1 VPETPPAFPQW
12 PGQHLGLPEAGP
24 RSIGRYGRR
33 LAAIAIDWGLAVLL
47 AVAFFDYDALVLQG
61 LFVLLQIVPLV
72 LVNASIVIYLA
83 IRMAEIRDLGLFL
96 MMQRVSILVGVPVTV
111 PLLLGLVI
119 PALIVD
125 NDQRGL
131 HDRAVRT
138 ILLRR

>member
-1 VPETPPAFPQW
+1 MPETPPAFPQW
-12 PGQHLGLPEAGP
+12 PGQHLGLPESGP
-24 RSIGRYGRR
+24 RSIARYGRR
-33 LAAIAIDWGLAVLL
+33 LAAIAIDWALAVVL
-47 AVAFFDYDALVLQG
+47 AVAFFQYDALVLQG

-72 LVNASIVIYLA
+72 LLNASVGHLLLGMRLQRIEGGALGVWRPIV
-83 IRMAEIRDLGLFL
+83 R
-96 MMQRVSILVGVPVTV
+96 S
-111 PLLLGLVI
+111 LLLGLVI

>member
-1 VPETPPAFPQW
+1 MPETPPAFPQW
-12 PGQHLGLPEAGP
+12 PGQHLGLPESGP
-24 RSIGRYGRR
+24 RSIARYGRR
-33 LAAIAIDWGLAVLL
+33 LAAVAIDWGLAVLI

-72 LVNASIVIYLA
+72 LVNASIGHLV
-83 IRMAEIRDLGLFL
+83 LGMRL
-96 MMQRVSILVGVPVTV
+96 QRIEGGRLGVWRPIVRS
-111 PLLLGLVI
+111 LLLGLVI

>member
-1 VPETPPAFPQW
+1 MPETPPAFPQW
-12 PGQHLGLPEAGP
+12 PGQHLGLPESGP
-24 RSIGRYGRR
+24 RSIARYGRR
-33 LAAIAIDWGLAVLL
+33 LAAVAIDWALAVLL
-47 AVAFFDYDALVLQG
+47 AVAFFQYDALVLQG

-72 LVNASIVIYLA
+72 LLNASVGHLLLGMRLQRIEGGGLGAWRPIV
-83 IRMAEIRDLGLFL
+83 RS
-96 MMQRVSILVGVPVTV
+96 V
-111 PLLLGLVI
+111 LLGLVI